1 MNTEPTRDEGIEIS
15 IHYIYIH
22 IYIRQK
28 ERLGAP
34 STFPF
39 GEKN

>member
-1 MNTEPTRDEGIEIS
+1 MSTEPARDEGIEIS
-15 IHYIYIH
+15 IHYIY

-39 GEKN
+39 GEKL